1 MKAEKEEIKVQV
13 LQLRGELNIEDVGK
27 ICNLLSD
34 YLRAGLVHVVID
46 LDRVTHIHL
55 AALPMLVNRADR
67 LHAEM
72 LRRIAA
78 AKEALR
84 W

>member
-1 MKAEKEEIKVQV
+1 MSDPLQAAAVRAE
-13 LQLRGELNIEDVGK
+13 RIE
-27 ICNLLSD
+27 
-34 YLRAGLVHVVID
+34 RALTALTEPPPSTKGLGPKD
-46 LDRVTHIHL
+46 
-55 AALPMLVNRADR
+55 RADR